1 LQRKQKDIDDVI
13 YEDNRNSL
21 GDDCCVDGIVKIPVV
36 TVDGCFDTVLTVET
50 VGVVNG
56 VVVTVLSVVT
66 GAVDAVVV
74 RATVGVVSDSVVTD
88 PGILVDSTKQ
98 SY

>member
-1 LQRKQKDIDDVI
+1 M
-13 YEDNRNSL
+13 Y
-21 GDDCCVDGIVKIPVV
+21 DCRVDSVELPVV
-36 TVDGCFDTVLTVET
+36 TVDGCVVTVLTVET

-74 RATVGVVSDSVVTD
+74 RATVGVVSVSVVTD
-88 PGILVDSTKQ
+88 LGILVDSTKQ
-98 SY
+98 SD

>member
-1 LQRKQKDIDDVI
+1 MT
-13 YEDNRNSL
+13 
-21 GDDCCVDGIVKIPVV
+21 G
-36 TVDGCFDTVLTVET
+36 LTVES

-74 RATVGVVSDSVVTD
+74 NGTIGVVSDYVLKVVDTE
-88 PGILVDSTKQ
+88 VDSAKRN
-98 SY
+98 Y